1 MKISRLPAF
10 LPLIA
15 VLLLQ
20 SACSGTSGTA
30 PQSAA
35 AAHEVG
41 EEVFGT
47 RILLASRDSDFK
59 VEIARRIG
67 EALRDEPVYVK
78 FIGIKQ
84 LANEAGSDYTAIIL
98 MTRCTSWSMDP
109 EAKVFLEKNPELS
122 NIVLLI
128 TSGDG
133 VETGHGGKEVRRDN
147 ISVRNDPRRQRHG
160 RDPREAPCDNAS
172 LSLPP
177 DHFRSLTM

>member
-1 MKISRLPAF
+1 MKTSRLTIF

-20 SACSGTSGTA
+20 SACSGTSGPA
-30 PQSAA
+30 PQSDAD
-35 AAHEVG
+35 AHEVG

-98 MTRCTSWSMDP
+98 MTRCTSWSMAP
-109 EAKVFLEKNPELS
+109 EAKAFLEKNPELS

-133 VETGHGGKEVRRDN
+133 EWKPDMEGKKFDA
-147 ISVRNDPRRQRHG
+147 ITSASVMARVDSVTEEILEKLRAIMQ
-160 RDPREAPCDNAS
+160 S
-172 LSLPP
+172 
-177 DHFRSLTM
+177 